1 MGLTSRSR
9 TGFLLAIVLF
19 LFAGNGLY
27 PQNAAPLGQLG
38 TEIQKLEQKLSRA
51 GVSRTERH
59 DAQVSLARLLQLS
72 GDIAGAANRWLEAAA
87 SDPGDDS
94 ALVSGAFCLAATG
107 EWDRAVSALGPLLA
121 AGGRSPAAL
130 QARYLEAC
138 LYARLS
144 GNASTLAAFAG
155 DPEYAALHPL
165 IYYSL
170 WRIAAENPAAG
181 SAGTWKSRLL
191 DEFPQSPEARAADT
205 RKTAVSVSAVHNPLW
220 LLLPGAASAE
230 PRPAVQPAPA
240 ANTGS
245 AASSGGTSSTVLQTG
260 LFGREANARAQ
271 AEALRKAGYSASVT
285 RRIVNN
291 AEHWAVTVPGGQNS
305 NKTIQDLKRAGFD
318 SFPVRN

>member
-1 MGLTSRSR
+1 
-9 TGFLLAIVLF
+9 V
-19 LFAGNGLY
+19 
-27 PQNAAPLGQLG
+27 
-38 TEIQKLEQKLSRA
+38 
-51 GVSRTERH
+51 
-59 DAQVSLARLLQLS
+59 
-72 GDIAGAANRWLEAAA
+72 
-87 SDPGDDS
+87 
-94 ALVSGAFCLAATG
+94 
-107 EWDRAVSALGPLLA
+107 
-121 AGGRSPAAL
+121 RSPAAL

-144 GNASTLAAFAG
+144 GNASALAALAG
-155 DPEYAALHPL
+155 DPEYTVLHPL
-165 IYYSL
+165 ICYSL

-240 ANTGS
+240 ATTGNNPPSGS
-245 AASSGGTSSTVLQTG
+245 ASATVLQTG